1 MSSSAVL
8 FLFVPRAFWGSCDLM
23 IMFCDKFKSASCKTY
38 LIPVTCW
45 MEGFARSLS
54 AWTSRSI
61 STHLFSDYLI
71 LSGFESNP
79 TFLNSNSIGNART
92 FVTWAFGSGDW
103 ATTPHV
109 AELKKWF
116 EFSFWTH
123 VVNLQFENRRPN
135 SQIPPQRPKKWE
147 VVKTHSKQPQ

>member
-45 MEGFARSLS
+45 MEGVARSLS

-61 STHLFSDYLI
+61 STHLFSEYLI
-71 LSGFESNP
+71 LSGFESNR

-92 FVTWAFGSGDW
+92 FVTWACGSGNW
-103 ATTPHV
+103 VTTPQV
-109 AELKKWF
+109 VELKNWFDLIWF
-116 EFSFWTH
+116 EAPASSWPDSSTGGALYLRRRGQGSSPRSSLNFST
-123 VVNLQFENRRPN
+123 
-135 SQIPPQRPKKWE
+135 
-147 VVKTHSKQPQ
+147 